1 MNTSPLKPGQDPRWM
16 VPCFKVQ
23 DIVENIDE
31 RSFFAEI
38 YRDDARLPRATT
50 NGDVVYRLTA

>member
-1 MNTSPLKPGQDPRWM
+1 MLPG
-16 VPCFKVQ
+16 FKEQ
-23 DIVENIDE
+23 DIVKNIDE

-38 YRDDARLPRATT
+38 YREDARLTRATT